1 MKKRTAL
8 IGAILSL
15 IPLGQPLIIK
25 TGVVLSTTGLIL
37 SVPEK
42 AQAENYSISAIEYVI
57 SAKNYY
63 EEGNF
68 EKALED
74 LNKAILIYPQDYYSY
89 YLRSYVKNKLNDPY
103 GEISDLN
110 KAIKRNKLNFE
121 LYVNRG
127 LTKQEIGDIKGA
139 CSDWRKASSLGYKEA
154 RVWVEEEC

>member
-1 MKKRTAL
+1 MKKRTAFF
-8 IGAILSL
+8 GAILSL

-37 SVPEK
+37 FVPEK
-42 AQAENYSISAIEYVI
+42 AQAESAIEYVI
-57 SAKNYY
+57 SAKNYF

-74 LNKAILIYPQDYYSY
+74 LNNAISIYPQDYFSY
-89 YLRSYVKNKLNDPY
+89 YLRSFVKGKLNDPY

-110 KAIKRNKLNFE
+110 QAIDRNKLNFE

-127 LTKQEIGDIKGA
+127 FAKQKIGNIKGA
-139 CSDWRKASSLGYKEA
+139 CSDWRKASELGWENAKKWIRED
-154 RVWVEEEC
+154 C

>member
-1 MKKRTAL
+1 MKKRTAF

-15 IPLGQPLIIK
+15 MPLGQPLLIK
-25 TGVVLSTTGLIL
+25 TGVVLSTTGLMLFI
-37 SVPEK
+37 PAK
-42 AQAENYSISAIEYVI
+42 AQAESAIEYVI

-89 YLRSYVKNKLNDPY
+89 YLRSFVKKKLNDPY

-110 KAIKRNKLNFE
+110 EAIKRNNLNFK

-127 LTKQEIGDIKGA
+127 LTKYEIGDKKGA
-139 CSDWRKASSLGYKEA
+139 CSDWRKASSFGYQKA
-154 RVWVEEEC
+154 RAWVQEEC

>member
-1 MKKRTAL
+1 MKKRTAF

-15 IPLGQPLIIK
+15 MPLGQPLLIK
-25 TGVVLSTTGLIL
+25 TGVVLSTTGLMLFI
-37 SVPEK
+37 PAK
-42 AQAENYSISAIEYVI
+42 AQAESAIEYVI

-127 LTKQEIGDIKGA
+127 LTKKEIGDIKGA
-139 CSDWRKASSLGYKEA
+139 CLDLRKASSLGYEEA
-154 RVWVEEEC
+154 RAWVEEEC

>member
-1 MKKRTAL
+1 MKKRTAFV
-8 IGAILSL
+8 GAILSL

-25 TGVVLSTTGLIL
+25 TGFVLSTTGLIL

-42 AQAENYSISAIEYVI
+42 VNAESAIEYVI
-57 SAKNYY
+57 SAKNYF

-74 LNKAILIYPQDYYSY
+74 LNKAISIYPQDYYSY
-89 YLRSYVKNKLNDPY
+89 YLRSFVKKKLNDPY

-110 KAIKRNKLNFE
+110 EAIKRNNLNFK

-127 LTKQEIGDIKGA
+127 LTKHEIGDKKGA
-139 CSDWRKASSLGYKEA
+139 CSDWRKASSFGYQKA
-154 RVWVEEEC
+154 RAWVEEEC

>member
-1 MKKRTAL
+1 MKKRTAF

-15 IPLGQPLIIK
+15 IPLGQPLLFK
-25 TGVVLSTTGLIL
+25 TGVVFSTTGLMLFI
-37 SVPEK
+37 PAK
-42 AQAENYSISAIEYVI
+42 AQAESAIEYVI

-63 EEGNF
+63 EEDNF

-139 CSDWRKASSLGYKEA
+139 CSDWRKASSLGYEEA
-154 RVWVEEEC
+154 RAWVEEEC

>member
-1 MKKRTAL
+1 MKKRTAF

-15 IPLGQPLIIK
+15 MPLGQPLLIK
-25 TGVVLSTTGLIL
+25 TGVVLSTTGLMLFI
-37 SVPEK
+37 PPK
-42 AQAENYSISAIEYVI
+42 AQAESAIKYVI

-139 CSDWRKASSLGYKEA
+139 CSDWRKASSLGYEEA
-154 RVWVEEEC
+154 RAWVEEEC

>member
-1 MKKRTAL
+1 MKKRTAF
-8 IGAILSL
+8 ISAILSL

-25 TGVVLSTTGLIL
+25 TGVVLSTSGLMLFI
-37 SVPEK
+37 PAK
-42 AQAENYSISAIEYVI
+42 AQAESAIEYVI

-110 KAIKRNKLNFE
+110 KAIKRKI
-121 LYVNRG
+121 
-127 LTKQEIGDIKGA
+127 IG
-139 CSDWRKASSLGYKEA
+139 
-154 RVWVEEEC
+154 

>member
-1 MKKRTAL
+1 MKKRTAF

-37 SVPEK
+37 FVPEK
-42 AQAENYSISAIEYVI
+42 AQAESAIEYVI

-110 KAIKRNKLNFE
+110 KAIERNKLNYE

-139 CSDWRKASSLGYKEA
+139 CSDWRKASSLGYEEA
-154 RVWVEEEC
+154 RAWVEEEC

>member
-1 MKKRTAL
+1 MKKRTAF

-25 TGVVLSTTGLIL
+25 TGAVLSTTGLMLFI
-37 SVPEK
+37 PAK
-42 AQAENYSISAIEYVI
+42 AQAESAIEYVI

-89 YLRSYVKNKLNDPY
+89 YLRSYVKHKLNDPY

-121 LYVNRG
+121 LYFNRG

-139 CSDWRKASSLGYKEA
+139 CSDWRKASSLGYEEA
-154 RVWVEEEC
+154 RAWVKKC